1 MDSLRNALETI
12 CALSNVYLQNLDQR
26 GDAWVVLTSLV
37 DHDGTVNVSA
47 RDKIVMT
54 VFNIR
59 RETTVSSYQAAAP
72 APAGSGGV
80 LPVLS
85 PPLYLDVHLM
95 FMANFAEK
103 SYADGLA
110 ALSRLIG
117 FFQQNPFFNAQT
129 APALDPAIGKLTL
142 DLESMSPVDVN
153 YVMSMLGVRYLPSA
167 FYKLR
172 MIPFASSAMRARSHA
187 VTGEGL
193 AGATAA

>member
-1 MDSLRNALETI
+1 
-12 CALSNVYLQNLDQR
+12 
-26 GDAWVVLTSLV
+26 
-37 DHDGTVNVSA
+37 
-47 RDKIVMT
+47 
-54 VFNIR
+54 
-59 RETTVSSYQAAAP
+59 
-72 APAGSGGV
+72 
-80 LPVLS
+80 
-85 PPLYLDVHLM
+85 M